1 MANLK
6 LDLIQQRRRAAGN
19 RSGYLQGKDMKQ
31 LCTVEGEISEEET
44 RF

>member
-6 LDLIQQRRRAAGN
+6 LDLIQQRRRAASN

-31 LCTVEGEISEEET
+31 LCTVEGEISEEES

>member
-6 LDLIQQRRRAAGN
+6 LDLIQQRRRAASN
-19 RSGYLQGKDMKQ
+19 RSGYLQGKEMKQ